1 MLTVTGAARLLG
13 VHPNT
18 IRAWTDQGRLR
29 CVRINERGDR
39 RFMTSDLRAFLA
51 AGTVDVRAVPDQR
64 GTRRARTMVAG
75 DAGDAQR
82 ALEDQLAV
90 WGEQL
95 RSIQKLGTRLGR
107 LTTVSEI
114 GQAICTELRQLIDY
128 HNVRVYRVHG
138 DDAIPVAWRGELGEY
153 IGEFGEQLRVKVGQ
167 GITGWVAEHGIA
179 EYLPDAAHD
188 PRVETIPDTEPDLD
202 ESMIL
207 APMRFDDRIIGVIVL
222 SKLGLGQFI
231 RDDLRYLEI
240 YASMAAQ
247 AMANADTTQ
256 LLRAQSELLARQL
269 AAQRELMRATESIL
283 STLDPRAVMAEIA
296 ERISGLVHVDML
308 ALTIRE
314 PNGGALQTLFA
325 RGDDPDVLPPESHP
339 DTRAISDW
347 VVRNAATLR
356 LQRDV
361 AVPQQLRLAGEWQH
375 DALVVAPLRGPE
387 GVTGTLAL
395 ARRGPDA
402 RFDDTEL
409 ELIQLFAGHVSIA
422 LQNADEHQ
430 AAEMRAQTDSLTGL
444 KNQGSFRDL
453 MAHWVNRGAPFSLLI
468 LDLDGFK
475 AFNDENG
482 HEAGNALL
490 TRTAASLRAA
500 CRDTD
505 EVFRYGGDEFALIL
519 PGTEGAGALEVAARI
534 GRSIRGMGA
543 DGHGSTG
550 ISCSVGV
557 ATFPVDASDQAGMVL
572 AADRACYAAKRAG
585 RDRIATAREGMA
597 FAGSSDMTTA
607 EASVIAQNTTSEGV
621 EAGRSGTERSR
632 IGAQPALTGT
642 A

>member
-1 MLTVTGAARLLG
+1 MLTVAGAARLLG

-39 RFMTSDLRAFLA
+39 RFMTSELRSFLA
-51 AGTVDVRAVPDQR
+51 AGAVDARAIPGKRVVRW
-64 GTRRARTMVAG
+64 ARHATPG
-75 DAGDAQR
+75 EGGDAQR

-107 LTTVSEI
+107 LTTVGEI
-114 GQAICTELRQLIDY
+114 GQAICAELRQLIDY
-128 HNVRVYRVHG
+128 HNVRVYRVQG
-138 DDAIPVAWRGELGEY
+138 EDAIPVAWRGELGEY
-153 IGEFGEQLRVKVGQ
+153 VAEFGEQLRVRVGQ

-222 SKLGLGQFI
+222 SKLGLDQFI
-231 RDDLRYLEI
+231 PNDLRYLEI
-240 YASMAAQ
+240 YAAMAAQ
-247 AMANADTTQ
+247 AMGNADTTQ

-269 AAQRELMRATESIL
+269 EAQRELMRATESIL
-283 STLDPRAVMAEIA
+283 STLDPRAVMEEIA
-296 ERISGLVHVDML
+296 ERIGGLVHVDML
-308 ALTIRE
+308 ALTVRE
-314 PNGGALQTLFA
+314 PTTGALQTLFS
-325 RGDDPDVLPPESHP
+325 RGDDPDVLPPEAHP
-339 DTRAISDW
+339 DSRAISDW
-347 VVRNAATLR
+347 VVRHAATLR
-356 LQRDV
+356 LQADV
-361 AVPQQLRLAGEWQH
+361 PAPRQMRLARAWH
-375 DALVVAPLRGPE
+375 RDALVVTPLRGPE
-387 GVTGTLAL
+387 GVTGTLVL
-395 ARRGPDA
+395 ARRGPGA

-444 KNQGSFRDL
+444 KNQGTFRDH
-453 MAHWVNRGAPFSLLI
+453 MAYWVNRAAPFSLLI

-475 AFNDENG
+475 AFNDESG
-482 HEAGNALL
+482 HEAGNLLL
-490 TRTAASLRAA
+490 TNIAASLRAA

-519 PGTEGAGALEVAARI
+519 PGTEGPGALEVATRI
-534 GRSIRGMGA
+534 GRSIRGQGG
-543 DGHGSTG
+543 DGHGSKG

-557 ATFPVDASDQAGMVL
+557 ATFPVDASDRTAMVL

-585 RDRIATAREGMA
+585 RDRIATAQEGMA
-597 FAGSSDMTTA
+597 FVASSDVGTA
-607 EASVIAQNTTSEGV
+607 EASVIGRAETSGSGLGDGDV
-621 EAGRSGTERSR
+621 PALAGAAGRS
-632 IGAQPALTGT
+632 
-642 A
+642 